1 MPAAPAAAAGTKVAS
16 VAGMRYPKR
25 LKKMR
30 RSRRGGADLTLPLVG
45 VGVGAAVAFAV
56 LARRVARHETAHADG
71 QVRKHVPKRRGPAL
85 KRAAQLVGPLGKPA
99 VHAPVAAMLAAY
111 TRPSTKAGAAAI
123 AASSAASKGVSM
135 ALERLLPH
143 RRPPAGGRKP
153 SEPSFPSGHS
163 LETAA
168 VALTT
173 AWVLAREGKANPW
186 LAAPAALAVPL
197 LSGAG
202 RVYLDRHWSSDVVA
216 GWLAG
221 TAVAA
226 GCGVMYE
233 RGRR

>member
-1 MPAAPAAAAGTKVAS
+1 MNPSKPLRQLGRSLAP
-16 VAGMRYPKR
+16 
-25 LKKMR
+25 
-30 RSRRGGADLTLPLVG
+30 SRRRRGPDLTLPLVG

-71 QVRKHVPKRRGPAL
+71 ELRKQVPKRRGPRL
-85 KRAAQLVGPLGKPA
+85 KRAAELLGPLGKPA
-99 VHAPVAAMLAAY
+99 VHAPVAALFAAY
-111 TRPSTKAGAAAI
+111 TRPSTRSGAAAI
-123 AASSAASKGVSM
+123 ASSSAASKGVSM
-135 ALERLLPH
+135 AFERLLPH
-143 RRPPAGGRKP
+143 RRPPRGRHEP

-173 AWVLAREGKANPW
+173 AWVLVREGRANPW
-186 LAAPAALAVPL
+186 LAAPAAVAVPF

-202 RVYLDRHWSSDVVA
+202 RVYLDRHWGTDVLG

-226 GCGVMYE
+226 GCAALYE
-233 RGRR
+233 RKRK

>member
-1 MPAAPAAAAGTKVAS
+1 MAS
-16 VAGMRYPKR
+16 AVGMRTPKR
-25 LKKMR
+25 LKRLR
-30 RSRRGGADLTLPLVG
+30 RARRRGADLTLPLVG

-56 LARRVARHETAHADG
+56 LARRVAHHETAHVDSA
-71 QVRKHVPKRRGPAL
+71 VRKQVPKRRGPAL
-85 KRAAQLVGPLGKPA
+85 KRAAQLIGPLGKPA
-99 VHAPVAAMLAAY
+99 VHAPVAALLAAY

-123 AASSAASKGVSM
+123 SASSAASKGVSM

-143 RRPPAGGRKP
+143 RRPPAGRHKP

-173 AWVLAREGKANPW
+173 AWVLSREGRASPW
-186 LAAPAALAVPL
+186 LVAPAALAVPF

-202 RVYLDRHWSSDVVA
+202 RVYLDRHWGTDVVA

-226 GCGVMYE
+226 GCAAMYE

>member
-1 MPAAPAAAAGTKVAS
+1 
-16 VAGMRYPKR
+16 MRTPKR
-25 LKKMR
+25 LKRLR
-30 RSRRGGADLTLPLVG
+30 RARRRGSDLTLPLVG

-56 LARRVARHETAHADG
+56 LARRVAHHETAHVDAA
-71 QVRKHVPKRRGPAL
+71 VRKQVPKRPVPAL
-85 KRAAQLVGPLGKPA
+85 
-99 VHAPVAAMLAAY
+99 LAAY

-123 AASSAASKGVSM
+123 SASSAASKGVSM

-143 RRPPAGGRKP
+143 RRPPAGRHKP

-173 AWVLAREGKANPW
+173 AWVLSREGRARPW
-186 LAAPAALAVPL
+186 LAAPAALAVPF

-202 RVYLDRHWSSDVVA
+202 RVYLDRHWGTDVVA

-226 GCGVMYE
+226 GCAAMYE
-233 RGRR
+233 RG